1 MQQVMTAA
9 RPHTPQVAETQ
20 FSTQTHKRCF
30 LLQSWALPTA
40 LTSVPKQQANK
51 QSSAVPSPAPAAQW
65 WANKSCYFRDT
76 RTKKTP
82 PLHRTTGMMKKLIC
96 RQDTPQEKQIRVHDT
111 VQMGYDPCSLRT
123 HLSLCQ
129 SLSRLQHDIAQADIT
144 SEIRKSKGDSRYIL

>member
-1 MQQVMTAA
+1 MTAA

-30 LLQSWALPTA
+30 LLQIWALPAA

-51 QSSAVPSPAPAAQW
+51 PSSAVGSPAPAAQQ
-65 WANKSCYFRDT
+65 WANKSCFFRGM
-76 RTKKTP
+76 RTKKTKQTP
-82 PLHRTTGMMKKLIC
+82 PHRTTGMMKKFIC
-96 RQDTPQEKQIRVHDT
+96 RQDIPPEKRIRVHDT
-111 VQMGYDPCSLRT
+111 VQTGYDSCSLRT

-129 SLSRLQHDIAQADIT
+129 SPSRLQHDIAQADIT